1 MSLLESASLANS
13 IACFTLAI
21 IILVAFRDRGLKQQL
36 RALRL
41 LVGYVIMTLLTN
53 LYLVSFS
60 GTFIQQVSLMLSA
73 VTVILIWVG
82 IYKLWAKGE

>member
-1 MSLLESASLANS
+1 MNLLESASLVNS
-13 IACFTLAI
+13 AACLTLAVVTLI
-21 IILVAFRDRGLKQQL
+21 AFKDRGLKQQL

-60 GTFIQQVSLMLSA
+60 GAFIQQVSLVLSA
-73 VTVILIWVG
+73 VTVILLWVG
-82 IYKLWAKGE
+82 VYKLWAKGE